1 MNIVSK
7 FEIVLRKLAQM
18 KSERLLRKNSELWT
32 TLSAYLEKTKSTGCG
47 YIDYAFLYKMI
58 RSTKPVEIL
67 ECGTGVSTL
76 IIAHAL
82 MENERETG
90 RGGRVTSMDEHNVW
104 LDMSRNLLPNEYKKF
119 VDFKVSATVE
129 DRYSIFRGVRYENIP
144 SRAYDF
150 LFIDGPKYTSP
161 VDGAITF
168 DFDYLHVLRNS
179 DQPVGCSIDKRV
191 STCFV
196 LQQLLGADNCRY
208 SAVLGLGI
216 VRPCTRNDLGSI
228 NTLMSSKNFKKSF
241 RLLGNSRLA
250 ITDNK

>member
-76 IIAHAL
+76 VIAHAL

-104 LDMSRNLLPNEYKKF
+104 LDMSRNLLPSEYKKF

-144 SRAYDF
+144 SRA
-150 LFIDGPKYTSP
+150 
-161 VDGAITF
+161 
-168 DFDYLHVLRNS
+168 
-179 DQPVGCSIDKRV
+179 
-191 STCFV
+191 
-196 LQQLLGADNCRY
+196 
-208 SAVLGLGI
+208 
-216 VRPCTRNDLGSI
+216 
-228 NTLMSSKNFKKSF
+228 
-241 RLLGNSRLA
+241 
-250 ITDNK
+250 